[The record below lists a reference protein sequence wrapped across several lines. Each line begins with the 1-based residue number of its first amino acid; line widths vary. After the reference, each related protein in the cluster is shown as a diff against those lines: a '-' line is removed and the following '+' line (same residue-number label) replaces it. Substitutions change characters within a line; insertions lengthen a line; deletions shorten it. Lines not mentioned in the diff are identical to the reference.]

1 MSMPGLS
8 IPRNANADTARAVG
22 DGYAP
27 YGQLVKMLLP
37 SAGSIAIYDA
47 AHEVVWCSDGYA
59 RPDLRALL
67 DRLTAAGPETLAGR
81 GSVEMT
87 AAGVPAFVAALR
99 TELSRPLGA
108 LVLELRSDQ
117 SPRQTA
123 SLLSGLLRPVLDC
136 LESRLNLEN
145 TLRTGERDGAS
156 DGVELLLTV
165 DEDDREDASAL
176 RRLLQQCV
184 ADLGCVLGALSIPD
198 KNLAISCAPD
208 DSIKT
213 SQLLDRTQRHLL
225 AWAQLN
231 NRPMVVNR
239 VGSASEVAPYKILSC
254 PIRDLQNRV
263 VGIVA
268 LFRLTTAADFE
279 LRDIRILEF
288 VSRKTVSVL
297 RSQHDGLTGL
307 INRLIFERRVRA
319 RLDASATDR
328 HALLYVD
335 IDKLEAINQ
344 AFGLHAGDEV
354 IQRVA
359 EVVSRAAGENA
370 LVSRIGGDRFAVFLA
385 QPNAAQAEEVGSTIF
400 DATTRLVYMS
410 GADTV
415 PVSVS
420 IGVVGASQRDRVGH
434 LLACAELASKRAKQ
448 QGRSQIVLHDEDV
461 ALLPARRRETLAS
474 ESLQEAFKTNDFRLE
489 SQPIVGLR
497 APEGDPLAHEIFIR
511 MRNGAGELIAADKFL
526 AAAERYGLLPALD
539 RWVLCTLLDVVK
551 ASPPEAYR
559 CLTVNVSAQSLASG
573 KYASFALEQIERAG
587 LSPSMFCFELSESA
601 AVHRLV
607 EAERLIR
614 ELTAAGSKIA
624 LDDFGYGMSSL
635 AHLKRLPVQFLKIDG
650 RFVRRILDDRIAE
663 SIVSGIARAAKTL
676 GVGLIA
682 EHVESAA
689 LADKLRELDVEYGQG
704 FFLGRPRPF
713 VKINEERS
721 APAAVRTG
729 AV

>member
-1 MSMPGLS
+1 MPGPS
-8 IPRNANADTARAVG
+8 IPRNADRDSARAVG

-27 YGQLVKMLLP
+27 YGQLIKMLLP

-47 AHEVVWCSDGYA
+47 SHEVLWCSDGYA
-59 RPDLRALL
+59 RPDLRGLL
-67 DRLTAAGPETLAGR
+67 DRLSAASPETLAGR
-81 GSVEMT
+81 GNVEMI
-87 AAGVPAFVAALR
+87 AAGVPAFVAALKSQH
-99 TELSRPLGA
+99 SRPLGA
-108 LVLELRSDQ
+108 VVLELRNDQ
-117 SPRQTA
+117 GSRQTG

-136 LESRLNLEN
+136 LETRLSLES
-145 TLRTGERDGAS
+145 TLLAGDRDAAA
-156 DGVELLLTV
+156 DGVELLLSV

-184 ADLGCVLGALSIPD
+184 TDLGCVLGALSIPD
-198 KNLAISCAPD
+198 KNLSISCAPD
-208 DSIKT
+208 DSVKS

-239 VGSASEVAPYKILSC
+239 VGSASEVAPYKILTC
-254 PIRDLQNRV
+254 PIRDLQSRV

-268 LFRLTTAADFE
+268 LFRSTAAADFE

-319 RLDASATDR
+319 LLDGADVAR
-328 HALLYVD
+328 HALLYID
-335 IDKLEAINQ
+335 IDKLEAVNQ

-354 IQRVA
+354 IRRVA
-359 EVVSRAAGENA
+359 EVILRAAGDNA
-370 LVSRIGGDRFAVFLA
+370 LVSRIGGDRFGVFLP
-385 QPNAAQAEEVGSTIF
+385 QHSAAEADEIGMLIVA
-400 DATTRLVYMS
+400 ATTRLGYMS

-420 IGVVGASQRDRVGH
+420 MGVVGASQSDRVGH
-434 LLACAELASKRAKQ
+434 LLACAEVACKRAKHR
-448 QGRSQIVLHDEDV
+448 GRSQLVVHDED
-461 ALLPARRRETLAS
+461 ADLLPARRREMAAS
-474 ESLQEAFKTNDFRLE
+474 ESLQEALKTNDFRLE

-497 APEGDPLAHEIFIR
+497 VPHADALAHEVFIR
-511 MRNGAGELIAADKFL
+511 MRNAAGELIAADKFL
-526 AAAERYGLLPALD
+526 AAAERYELLPALD
-539 RWVLCTLLDVVK
+539 RWVLCTLTEI
-551 ASPPEAYR
+551 ARTSPPEAAR

-587 LSPSMFCFELSESA
+587 LSPSLFCFELNESA
-601 AVHRLV
+601 AVNRLN
-607 EAERLIR
+607 EAEQLIR
-614 ELTAAGSKIA
+614 DLTRAGSKIA
-624 LDDFGYGMSSL
+624 LDDFGYGLSSL
-635 AHLKRLPVQFLKIDG
+635 AHLKRLPVHFLKIDG
-650 RFVRRILDDRIAE
+650 RFVRRILDDRVAE
-663 SIVSGIARAAKTL
+663 SIVSGITRAAKTL
-676 GVGLIA
+676 GVSVIA

-713 VKINEERS
+713 LKVAEEP
-721 APAAVRTG
+721 APIAAVRTAG
-729 AV
+729 A